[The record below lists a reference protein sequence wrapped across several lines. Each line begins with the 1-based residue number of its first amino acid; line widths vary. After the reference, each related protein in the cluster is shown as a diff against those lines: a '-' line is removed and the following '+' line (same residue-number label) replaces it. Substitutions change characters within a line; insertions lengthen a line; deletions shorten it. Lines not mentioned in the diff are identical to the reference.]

1 MLFCVTLVGYVAFV
15 VFLADVVELLFCV
28 TLAGNVVFVVFLPEA
43 VELPTIVIFTKV
55 EFLDYSV

>member
-1 MLFCVTLVGYVAFV
+1 LLFCVTLAGNVVFV
-15 VFLADVVELLFCV
+15 VFLPDTVELLFWV

-55 EFLDYSV
+55 EFLDSSV